1 MGLRKQSYLLTK
13 SWQMK
18 LGGFHKQ
25 KDGWQSLISV
35 IA

>member
-1 MGLRKQSYLLTK
+1 MGLRKQSYLITK
-13 SWQMK
+13 SWQVK
-18 LGGFHKQ
+18 RGGFKQ